1 MENSPSR
8 AVIAGMNEC
17 LKLGSGEERANVRLW
32 VVPGMSLRNQGLV
45 RLIVTERLTGE
56 AMLGSIP

>member
-1 MENSPSR
+1 M
-8 AVIAGMNEC
+8 AGVASWLFATMNKRP
-17 LKLGSGEERANVRLW
+17 KLGSGKGGLNVHLW

-45 RLIVTERLTGE
+45 WLIVTERLTGE

>member
-1 MENSPSR
+1 
-8 AVIAGMNEC
+8 MNEC